1 MLKKIIY
8 FIIKLILIFEK
19 FVFFLTKKKF
29 SYLIYEYLDQNVT
42 HEINF
47 LEKKILFCGASYK
60 AFVRASTLFTKEKDT
75 IKWIDKFDNDKI
87 FWDIG

>member
-47 LEKKILFCGASYK
+47 LEKKIL
-60 AFVRASTLFTKEKDT
+60 
-75 IKWIDKFDNDKI
+75 
-87 FWDIG
+87 